1 MADWSDLYQQRKVI
15 ARRYS
20 AGVWSVPV
28 ERRYHNVLERLGGK
42 GVRVLEVGAGTRAL
56 QQRLQDWW
64 GDVSYMS
71 CDVDTSQH
79 HDFYSID
86 DVTGSYD
93 LVIGLEV
100 IEHMSLDVAKH
111 VVKRAWDLLVPG
123 GQIALTT
130 PNTYYPPAFLRD
142 ATHLTPFCYDEL
154 GGLLRLGGFEV
165 TGVYRLHHD
174 SLLKKLLKRILFYPL
189 YRMVGIDYAHQIM
202 VVGRKAV

>member
-1 MADWSDLYQQRKVI
+1 M
-15 ARRYS
+15 
-20 AGVWSVPV
+20 
-28 ERRYHNVLERLGGK
+28 
-42 GVRVLEVGAGTRAL
+42 LEVGAGTRTL

-100 IEHMSLDVAKH
+100 IEHMSLDLAKH
-111 VVKRAWDLLVPG
+111 AVKRAWDLLDPG